1 MRQKTICK
9 TIKKIIIMSQKF
21 IKKKQTSPKSL
32 GYGKFYAK
40 AVYNQKHITTRQLAD
55 FIQTQASV
63 KRSDCIA
70 VLDELGFALR
80 HFIGLG
86 EKVKIENVGIFK
98 CGLRNKRGGFEDAKD
113 LTASSLSPRILF
125 QPEYTTSTQNGVTR
139 AAVAMLGDITFE
151 EATDYEAPKVASS
164 NQGGGTN
171 QGGSNTGGNNGG
183 GGDNLGQN

>member
-1 MRQKTICK
+1 
-9 TIKKIIIMSQKF
+9 MSQKF

-32 GYGKFYAK
+32 GYGKYYAK

-70 VLDELGFALR
+70 VLDELG
-80 HFIGLG
+80 
-86 EKVKIENVGIFK
+86 
-98 CGLRNKRGGFEDAKD
+98 
-113 LTASSLSPRILF
+113 
-125 QPEYTTSTQNGVTR
+125 
-139 AAVAMLGDITFE
+139 DITFE

-171 QGGSNTGGNNGG
+171 QGGSNTGG
-183 GGDNLGQN
+183 DNLGQN

>member
-1 MRQKTICK
+1 
-9 TIKKIIIMSQKF
+9 MSQKF

-32 GYGKFYAK
+32 GYGKYYAK

-55 FIQTQASV
+55 FILQQASL

-70 VLDELGFALR
+70 VLDELGYALR

-86 EKVKIENVGIFK
+86 EKVKIDNVGIFK
-98 CGLRNKRGGFEDAKD
+98 CGLRNQRGGFEDAKD
-113 LTASSLSPRILF
+113 LTASTLSPRILF

-151 EATDYEAPKVASS
+151 EATDYEAPKETS
-164 NQGGGTN
+164 NQSGSQN
-171 QGGSNTGGNNGG
+171 QGGSSQSGNNGGG

>member
-1 MRQKTICK
+1 
-9 TIKKIIIMSQKF
+9 MSQKF

-70 VLDELGFALR
+70 VLDELGYALR

-113 LTASSLSPRILF
+113 LTASTLSPRILF

-171 QGGSNTGGNNGG
+171 QGGSNTGGNSGG

>member
-1 MRQKTICK
+1 
-9 TIKKIIIMSQKF
+9 MSQKF

-32 GYGKFYAK
+32 GYGKY
-40 AVYNQKHITTRQLAD
+40 Y
-55 FIQTQASV
+55 
-63 KRSDCIA
+63 
-70 VLDELGFALR
+70 
-80 HFIGLG
+80 
-86 EKVKIENVGIFK
+86 
-98 CGLRNKRGGFEDAKD
+98 AKD

-171 QGGSNTGGNNGG
+171 QSGSNTGGNNGG